1 MSEAGEKPV
10 SSPPQGSGEAS
21 SPPEPAFL
29 AVGRV
34 LRPHGLHGEVRIE
47 IHTDYPERFALHK
60 WLYLGP
66 AHVPY
71 ALQSCR
77 FHQGAVLLKFAGIE
91 DRAVAETLRGQWVWI
106 PREEAV
112 PLEEGECYQY
122 QMYDLQVWTVEGEEL
137 GRVTEIIEA
146 GPHDVYVVQ
155 GTKGE
160 VLLPDI
166 EEVVVKVDVQARR
179 MLVRLIEGLR

>member
-1 MSEAGEKPV
+1 MS
-10 SSPPQGSGEAS
+10 SSPPQGSGEAH

-34 LRPHGLHGEVRIE
+34 LRPHGLHGEVRVE

-60 WLYLGP
+60 LLYLGP
-66 AHVPY
+66 AYVPY
-71 ALQSCR
+71 ALQSYR
-77 FHQGAVLLKFAGIE
+77 FHRGAVLLKLEGID

-106 PREEAV
+106 PIEEAV

-122 QMYDLQVWTVEGEEL
+122 QMYDLRVWTVDGEDL
-137 GRVTEIIEA
+137 GRITEIIET
-146 GPHDVYVVQ
+146 GSHDVYVVQ
-155 GTKGE
+155 GERGE
-160 VLLPDI
+160 VLLPDTD
-166 EEVVVKVDVQARR
+166 EVVVEVDVQAGR